1 MPQKGSDF
9 MENVNMNSVEDLL
22 ENLKSSQSENEELAW
37 STHSELCMVQ
47 PTNQLVLN
55 YLLIE
60 RRKNNYEKNGCK

>member
-22 ENLKSSQSENEELAW
+22 ENLKSSQSESEELAW

-47 PTNQLVLN
+47 PTN
-55 YLLIE
+55 
-60 RRKNNYEKNGCK
+60 

>member
-47 PTNQLVLN
+47 PTN
-55 YLLIE
+55 
-60 RRKNNYEKNGCK
+60 